1 MQNIETYKLA
11 YIVRAFNEADVIAET
26 IASLRRDAPP
36 GEIVVIDDGSSDN
49 TRSVA
54 VSAGATVLTH
64 MINRGGGAALQTG
77 LTYARLNQA
86 DIAVTFDAD
95 GQHDPN
101 DVPTLIEPIL
111 AGRCDVV
118 LGSRFV
124 DGALVSNMPWLRRM
138 TLKAGVFF
146 TKIMS
151 RVNVT
156 DAHNGLRAFSRKAV
170 QVMHTDIDGMAY
182 ASEIYDKIY
191 RNNLAYVEVP
201 CHIIYTDY
209 SLQKGQH
216 SRAAVGIG
224 LRFFMEKMRP

>member
-1 MQNIETYKLA
+1 MKTYKLA

-26 IASLRRDAPP
+26 ITSLREDAPP
-36 GEIVVIDDGSSDN
+36 GEIIVIDDGSSDD
-49 TRSVA
+49 TRSAA

-64 MINRGGGAALQTG
+64 LMNRGGGAALQTG
-77 LTYARLNQA
+77 LTYARLNDV

-95 GQHDPN
+95 GQHDPK
-101 DVPTLIEPIL
+101 DVPTLIEPIV
-111 AGRCDVV
+111 AGRCEVV

-151 RVNVT
+151 RVHVT
-156 DAHNGLRAFSRKAV
+156 DAHNGLRAFSRQAIH
-170 QVMHTDIDGMAY
+170 VMHTDIDGMAY

-191 RNNLAYVEVP
+191 RNNLSYEEVP

-209 SLQKGQH
+209 SLQKGQC
-216 SRAAVGIG
+216 SRAAISIG
-224 LRFFMEKMRP
+224 LRFFLEKMRP